1 MPFDDAGLSAN
12 TRAVMMLMR
21 MEDGFR
27 SGEWGWIQRDF
38 KRKGGHCLVG
48 AMDKVEGIRFRDME
62 NILGFLAAAIEKDAG
77 DVVPN
82 FCTVSSYNDAKGR
95 TLDDILA
102 VIAKAKALASVEGCG
117 IAT

>member
-62 NILGFLAAAIEKDAG
+62 NILGFLAAAIQEDAG

-82 FCTVSSYNDAKGR
+82 YWTVSR
-95 TLDDILA
+95 
-102 VIAKAKALASVEGCG
+102 
-117 IAT
+117 

>member
-1 MPFDDAGLSAN
+1 MPFDDADLSAN
-12 TRAVMMLMR
+12 TRAFMMLMGLDKR
-21 MEDGFR
+21 A
-27 SGEWGWIQRDF
+27 F

-48 AMDKVEGIRFRDME
+48 AMDRVEGIRFRDME

-82 FCTVSSYNDAKGR
+82 FCTVSRYNDAKGR

-102 VIAKAKALASVEGCG
+102 VIVKARAIAMVEGGGGAGG
-117 IAT
+117 I